1 MTMEG
6 TQQEA
11 LSSWVQL
18 ARQREQ
24 TPQGRRFISRG
35 WSKRLVALGLILACA
50 SCQPAPGDQLAR
62 LKAEEK
68 EMLARTQPDH
78 TLEALGGTINGK
90 DLGEWGGEVTFRE
103 QNGHEHQLIDDNSRG
118 IFDMPYGVIAITG
131 LAHLGENRGSVY
143 VIRRGNSTNR
153 VTATKTLTLPGW
165 PCETIASKNE
175 IMLRVFR
182 GYGPASERPSSPLYT
197 CYALQSSSR
206 ARPTTCPAVVPE
218 GCFQ

>member
-1 MTMEG
+1 MK
-6 TQQEA
+6 Q
-11 LSSWVQL
+11 
-18 ARQREQ
+18 
-24 TPQGRRFISRG
+24 FF
-35 WSKRLVALGLILACA
+35 VALIMMCTSCHVTGNGSLAGL
-50 SCQPAPGDQLAR
+50 GTG
-62 LKAEEK
+62 EK
-68 EMLARTQPDH
+68 DMLAGVRPDH
-78 TLEALGGTINGK
+78 ILEAWGGEIHGK

-103 QNGHEHQLIDDNSRG
+103 QNGHEYQLIDDNSRG

-182 GYGPASERPSSPLYT
+182 GYGPVPDRPSSPLYA
-197 CYALQSSSR
+197 CYSLQSPSTVQ
-206 ARPTTCPAVVPE
+206 PTVCPAVIPE
-218 GCFQ
+218 GCFH